1 MSYRPRVDNAHEPVD
16 PRPLLDLDRVLFPRL
31 TALFQRHVQEMR
43 SQKLMNADDPNLS
56 VLQRPLELVQCARKV
71 IAQLYTYCGRAL
83 NVCTECMVIRNR
95 YE

>member
-1 MSYRPRVDNAHEPVD
+1 
-16 PRPLLDLDRVLFPRL
+16 
-31 TALFQRHVQEMR
+31 MR